1 VSIAL
6 FEFENYC
13 ASFITAAAQ
22 GSHTTILLVHTLSQ
36 SSVSGGKQ
44 VNIKFMLIIRL
55 VPVDN
60 LKEIIRYIFKKHNR
74 LWFAQDNLVSRH
86 INQQSC
92 PQGVE
97 LKQ

>member
-1 VSIAL
+1 M
-6 FEFENYC
+6 
-13 ASFITAAAQ
+13 
-22 GSHTTILLVHTLSQ
+22 
-36 SSVSGGKQ
+36 SGGKQ

-86 INQQSC
+86 INSLARGALNWSNKQQLIWHFGLSK
-92 PQGVE
+92 
-97 LKQ
+97 LDSLIH